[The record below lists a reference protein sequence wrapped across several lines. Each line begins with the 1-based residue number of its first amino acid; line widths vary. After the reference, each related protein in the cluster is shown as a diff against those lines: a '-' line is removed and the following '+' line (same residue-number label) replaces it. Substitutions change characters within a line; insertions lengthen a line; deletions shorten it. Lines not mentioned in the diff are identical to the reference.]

1 MYIYLCTLYYKLSQV
16 SLSLTGIFQIH
27 VNKMSIHMYLRSGT
41 LVQTT
46 HILLATSMH
55 HDNSCSS
62 SSKIPFPSLPVA
74 ASHAHP

>member
-1 MYIYLCTLYYKLSQV
+1 MYIVQYKKIKKTIKYKDYMYIYLCTLYYKLSQV

-46 HILLATSMH
+46 HILLVCIHGGTLM
-55 HDNSCSS
+55 
-62 SSKIPFPSLPVA
+62 VV
-74 ASHAHP
+74 